1 MTKGECEDR
10 CLSESVCLSASYDH
24 VRQECHLSREDRF
37 TKPNDFVVRQGV
49 DYLENQCQSGKT
61 GFSCST
67 QGFRTVR
74 ITVYGKE
81 TNCLRRRNQN
91 AYFLLKI
98 FIQRPAIQLQ
108 GYPLGH
114 NRLSIMHSYQESI
127 RHRSRNI
134 FDINIA
140 LALRQQLSSCDN

>member
-1 MTKGECEDR
+1 MENSCKSLQIRCTAFLIFSGRSCGRTWTFERFIDRELAGHVDQTVSCKQNRILKRNNFSQEFNLIQVRGVTKGECEDR

-67 QGFRTVR
+67 QGFRTLR
-74 ITVYGKE
+74 TTV
-81 TNCLRRRNQN
+81 
-91 AYFLLKI
+91 
-98 FIQRPAIQLQ
+98 
-108 GYPLGH
+108 
-114 NRLSIMHSYQESI
+114 
-127 RHRSRNI
+127 
-134 FDINIA
+134 
-140 LALRQQLSSCDN
+140 